1 MAARDRL
8 EECFAA
14 VAKSQMKYPFYSTCS
29 KDLNLRTIRCHVM
42 VMYRCDLQIRDPNG
56 R

>member
-8 EECFAA
+8 EEYFAA
-14 VAKSQMKYPFYSTCS
+14 GAKSQMKYRFDNTCS

-42 VMYRCDLQIRDPNG
+42 VMYRCDLQIQDPNG